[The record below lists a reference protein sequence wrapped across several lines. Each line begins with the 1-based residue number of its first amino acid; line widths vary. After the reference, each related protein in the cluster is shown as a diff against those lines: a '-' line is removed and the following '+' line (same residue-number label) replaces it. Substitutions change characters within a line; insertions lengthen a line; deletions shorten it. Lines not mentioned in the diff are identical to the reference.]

1 MIIKGNI
8 LPSSIVQ
15 STLAVA
21 EHCETNVHA
30 QTPQLQTSAAVNG
43 SIFPVQ

>member
-15 STLAVA
+15 STLA
-21 EHCETNVHA
+21 ENCETNVHA
-30 QTPQLQTSAAVNG
+30 QTPQVQTSAAVNS
-43 SIFPVQ
+43 SIFPI